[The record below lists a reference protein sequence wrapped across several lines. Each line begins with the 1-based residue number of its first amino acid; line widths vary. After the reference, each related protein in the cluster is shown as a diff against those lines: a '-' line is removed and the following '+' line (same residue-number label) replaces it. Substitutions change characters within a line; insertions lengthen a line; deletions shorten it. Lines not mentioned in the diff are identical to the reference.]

1 MNEQV
6 MQAVAQAD
14 LAIRNEDFDRLVEFY
29 TDDAVPVVKLG
40 MVARGNPHCICG
52 HCPLFC
58 KQPCAH
64 PGQTNHAGSRG
75 HGFGLVPN
83 VAFG

>member
-40 MVARGNPHCICG
+40 MVARGNPHCLWPLPAILQTAL
-52 HCPLFC
+52 CPPRG
-58 KQPCAH
+58 KQ
-64 PGQTNHAGSRG
+64 HAGSRG